1 MSKKHKK
8 KQLLFAA
15 INLAEANGYE
25 NITREMIATKAGVGL
40 GTVNLYFGTMHKLK
54 KTIISHA
61 LRTGNNKIVAQA
73 ILNKDDLVSNLSTN
87 ERKTALLAV
96 A

>member
-1 MSKKHKK
+1 MSKSKK
-8 KQLLFAA
+8 PQLLFAA
-15 INLAEANGYE
+15 IDLAEAYGYK
-25 NITREMIATKAGVGL
+25 NITREMIAKKTGVAT

-54 KTIISHA
+54 KTIIRHA
-61 LRTGNNKIVAQA
+61 LRTGNNRIIAQA
-73 ILNKDDLVSNLSTN
+73 ILNDDDLVCNLTVD